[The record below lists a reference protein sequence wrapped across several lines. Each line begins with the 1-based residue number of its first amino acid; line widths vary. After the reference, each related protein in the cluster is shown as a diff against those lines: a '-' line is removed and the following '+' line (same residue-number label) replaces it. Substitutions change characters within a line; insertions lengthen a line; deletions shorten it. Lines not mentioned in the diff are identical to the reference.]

1 MGRNREKTRSNEA
14 LVLALLDSAAF
25 VERRLD
31 RALAN
36 TRGISFSEF
45 RMLRSL
51 STFQDGTGM
60 RVELADAVGL
70 TPSAIT
76 RALKPLEKLGYV
88 STQKSERDARRSL
101 VTLSAAGF
109 ELLADARTTIAD
121 AISSLPLALLNDTRL
136 SDFRNELLGKAAGTK
151 TA

>member
-88 STQKSERDARRSL
+88 STQKSERDARR
-101 VTLSAAGF
+101 
-109 ELLADARTTIAD
+109 
-121 AISSLPLALLNDTRL
+121 
-136 SDFRNELLGKAAGTK
+136 
-151 TA
+151 